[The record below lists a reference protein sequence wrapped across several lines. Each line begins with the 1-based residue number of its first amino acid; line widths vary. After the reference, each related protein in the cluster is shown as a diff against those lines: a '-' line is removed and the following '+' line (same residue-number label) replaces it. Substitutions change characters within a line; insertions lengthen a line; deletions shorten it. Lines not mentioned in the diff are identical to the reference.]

1 MCFRERN
8 DIVTWR
14 VSFFASSTCDNSLLP
29 GWCKRSSVVIVFI
42 PLTSLLEKV
51 VNICAMPFR
60 KRAEISVF
68 LQIILCFM
76 AALKSVYNVCTVI
89 VLWTTGAVTVTPNV
103 DMLSKVLCL

>member
-1 MCFRERN
+1 M
-8 DIVTWR
+8 
-14 VSFFASSTCDNSLLP
+14 
-29 GWCKRSSVVIVFI
+29 
-42 PLTSLLEKV
+42 
-51 VNICAMPFR
+51 NICAMPFR

-76 AALKSVYNVCTVI
+76 GFDVRYFLKSVYNVCTVI